1 MVKKMNNLS
10 LYVANS
16 MIGRQLIIEIMNLK
30 MKWDPNNKKTQKQE
44 INDSITA

>member
-1 MVKKMNNLS
+1 MNNLS